1 MFNNIMTRSIYLGII
16 LSAFVSNI
24 NCTAQEAK
32 YIFYLIGDGMGMAHA
47 MAAEAYNRT
56 VAHNDSHLRM
66 MQFPVASQCT
76 THSASSPVTDSAAA
90 GTALATATKTRN
102 GMLGMN
108 PDTIAV
114 TSIATQLQQS
124 GYGIGIV
131 TTEDAD
137 DATPG
142 AFYAHVPNRSMTYE
156 ICCQGAECGFDFI
169 AGRNLRGLKRNGK
182 PTDLPDVF
190 ARNGVEVV
198 RGLGAL
204 KESKSRKV
212 VLLDSIPFP
221 DVWYYTIDSVPG
233 LTLAAMTGACM
244 DHLKKNGHDKWFMMI
259 EGGNIDHAGHANDGG
274 TIIKEVLNF
283 DDVVT
288 MTYNFYLQHPDETL
302 IIVTADHE
310 TGGMGLGNNSLGYN
324 LQLQHYDRQKVSKER
339 FTVYCREIINSGRNY
354 SWQQMVQYLTDNLGF
369 WKYVPVNDN
378 DTAELERI
386 YDKAITHNEGTDTH
400 TLYKT
405 FDQFTETVYHILDKA
420 TGINW
425 TSHAHTGGL
434 VPVYAIG
441 VGAEKF
447 TGFNDNIDIPT
458 KIMEAAAK

>member
-142 AFYAHVPNRSMTYE
+142 AFYAHVPNRSMTY
-156 ICCQGAECGFDFI
+156 
-169 AGRNLRGLKRNGK
+169 
-182 PTDLPDVF
+182 
-190 ARNGVEVV
+190 
-198 RGLGAL
+198 
-204 KESKSRKV
+204 
-212 VLLDSIPFP
+212 
-221 DVWYYTIDSVPG
+221 
-233 LTLAAMTGACM
+233 
-244 DHLKKNGHDKWFMMI
+244 
-259 EGGNIDHAGHANDGG
+259 
-274 TIIKEVLNF
+274 
-283 DDVVT
+283 
-288 MTYNFYLQHPDETL
+288 
-302 IIVTADHE
+302 
-310 TGGMGLGNNSLGYN
+310 
-324 LQLQHYDRQKVSKER
+324 
-339 FTVYCREIINSGRNY
+339 
-354 SWQQMVQYLTDNLGF
+354 
-369 WKYVPVNDN
+369 
-378 DTAELERI
+378 
-386 YDKAITHNEGTDTH
+386 
-400 TLYKT
+400 
-405 FDQFTETVYHILDKA
+405 
-420 TGINW
+420 
-425 TSHAHTGGL
+425 
-434 VPVYAIG
+434 
-441 VGAEKF
+441 
-447 TGFNDNIDIPT
+447 
-458 KIMEAAAK
+458 